1 MVKSTLFCCLNH
13 DTLGMLYPHPMS
25 TSSPRT
31 YPPRLLFFFLSLM
44 VLFLPAANAAISESI
59 TANSIDSPAFI
70 IDHHRDDN
78 DPDTVRN
85 GLKSNININITRL
98 PADAPVFANYRVAY
112 QLIDEDGNPVKLANS
127 SPEIDAFTG
136 VSETTP
142 VNLSGIVGTTF
153 TQQVNVY
160 PDPVATLI
168 SNQRYKV
175 TAFLQRKSALLP
187 LALWVDIATSE
198 RSSNE
203 EPVHHYTS
211 TQSGDRNWNVRATAQ
226 DLTWDRLHILQTDD
240 ATNAFQASVNV
251 AVGRYDD
258 WQAPISPKQEIEV
271 IIDYDL
277 LEASTGNEV
286 ALKDNGLITTTV
298 SLWQF
303 SSISD
308 AAGRQ
313 KVPHFQFINNTVDLC
328 PVGQLDSSKSHILR
342 CTISHNENALGDT
355 YVDTVHELDPA
366 GLLHFNGNLIF
377 GPVTTQFDRL
387 AAEPLYGSTG
397 TDADG
402 NDYVFSLIKIANGR
416 GILPG
421 TTDYI
426 FGNEAN
432 IIVQLL
438 ENGNAVVFAGEEQ
451 VYDPDA
457 PGNPVIQE
465 TQNMTY
471 TFGPVVMD
479 STGIVTD
486 SISIDLPQGHIYLP
500 DTTIASHHGESVINH
515 AATIALSGAADLST
529 TLEINLP
536 ANAAIVDE
544 SHPLVFSTT
553 MLHVTP
559 SGELQYTNIVSS
571 EYIHDNALRR
581 LEDESAASLIEALDS
596 AGRHLSKRASNDHY
610 LRNVTSIPGDK
621 VTINA
626 ADDASSRMS
635 TAISLAAQAFQTHFP
650 AQIDISW
657 NDPSTVQ
664 ISGGVIQ
671 EVSSL
676 EGTNKLTFGYHQT
689 CQDDPCSDGVPK
701 TGNTLIPDNV
711 NLAVT
716 LTGGLYSS
724 GVLAFPNHLAWG
736 ARGDGT
742 GNIDPN
748 YPYAHK
754 TGQFTDGDFFAPG
767 YQLYAADNVLLTTD
781 PYSAAAGD
789 NAPGALLLCGF
800 NGKPTAAKIHYPT
813 EPEYVS
819 GEGHYPGLNFVANDH
834 SGSDGASRIGG
845 NTVDYPYEL
854 MDGGASKYYSRCAGI
869 FGRQVAVDGSFDPSL
884 EIYGYDFK
892 LTSFQLSFIASEQE
906 DSWINGAITVE
917 GHSDFTQSF
926 LGLNLDCTGEL
937 KSAEIDPDDNSEKN
951 LVYWNSTFIPRSIR
965 FEQASDGACP
975 PVNEGFLTMGV
986 TTRVAHVPTDL
997 HGTMAFKASNGNLL
1011 TQTSGAAIGVDS
1023 RFRLPASIAMDGPA
1037 QDYNLVPVGKLRF
1050 SNPEQNPDAVVGQP
1064 GGFVTFAST
1073 INVPYFRDLQVQMMT
1088 SANDTGSAPLYLAP
1102 GWTDT
1107 NDNTFFT
1114 NTDFDPDHV
1123 SWPEG
1128 DIDLSEYQ
1136 LPDQD
1141 TADEFLIKANQD
1153 LFGLVPL
1160 SYPLKWDDGARS
1172 FTSMESVT
1180 DELVIIETEH
1190 QVDYL
1195 DASTTKVSFGIK
1207 YDGLPE
1213 INLSNMLNG
1222 QIDGAAQAVSDAIS
1236 VPLKGALDEA
1246 FEQFEDYL
1254 ADSLDALVDPVVD
1267 KAAEAII
1274 CPLYDELLIHYNNA
1288 RNAGDDWNAF
1298 KAQLDAEIAGRLYNT
1313 AIPGNITL
1321 LQTELAKLSDVSEG
1335 AASLT
1340 TDLKA
1345 ALENIIT
1352 GIDSIINRVEVI
1364 DGVAQ
1369 FNPDPEAIAGA
1380 ITSGILAKVEG
1391 EREIVQTLV
1400 KLLLENLV
1408 EPEIA
1413 AFLDP
1418 LLDNVSSEINA
1429 ELEALLNEVDPAL
1442 DRISA
1447 TLAQVREFL
1456 MEIHAAIDDVSGLV
1470 ADFNDLVIQATTAV
1484 DGFQAITE
1492 MPASRAIEFLEDLA
1506 KENGIDIAT
1515 GTDQLD
1521 EYLDLFEEFDK
1532 ETFVAALKS
1541 ELKDA
1546 LIGSPLMEQYQYL
1559 LRQTLYDLQAKFEQ
1573 SVASILSQVST
1584 VMKELIS
1591 DTIGVLEDEI
1601 NPLLGQVNE
1610 FMGAAEVIGYA
1621 EFNGDSLRKVR
1632 LDNHMQIKVPD
1643 KMELNTFLEISCYT
1657 SADQNGNGGCVDEG
1671 ERAVEVTIGATDV
1684 PFDWISD
1691 GLRASLNLKISL
1703 KDQGSGM
1710 RPNGIGGGFELTEG
1724 TVNFQVFEITEFAV
1738 TMAIGGD
1745 ECYFGGQASAKFD
1758 SYSISVG
1765 LFFGRTCSAA
1775 PLLIVDEDVGS
1786 LLNTSGPLTGAYVYG
1801 EIWMPIVNFGCIFNI
1816 SAGIGSGVGFFIDAS
1831 DSPVFVGKM
1840 YAGVS
1845 GEALCVVSIKGEVSM
1860 VGIVQNGSF
1869 SASGTGKLS
1878 GKAGWCPFCVK
1889 FSTSATVSYS
1899 DGDWD
1904 VDY

>member
-1 MVKSTLFCCLNH
+1 
-13 DTLGMLYPHPMS
+13 MS
-25 TSSPRT
+25 TSYPRT
-31 YPPRLLFFFLSLM
+31 DPALLFLFFLSLM
-44 VLFLPAANAAISESI
+44 VLFPPATNAAISESI
-59 TANSIDSPAFI
+59 TANSIESPAFI
-70 IDHHRDDN
+70 IDHHDN
-78 DPDTVRN
+78 DDAANPKTLRN
-85 GLKSNININITRL
+85 GIKTNIAIKISRL
-98 PADAPVFANYRVAY
+98 PFDPPVNARYRIVY
-112 QLIDEDGNPVKLANS
+112 QLIDEDGNPAKLANS
-127 SPEIDAFTG
+127 DPALDAFTAL
-136 VSETTP
+136 SQDIP
-142 VNLSGIVGTTF
+142 VNLSGIIPGVGVTTF
-153 TQQVNVY
+153 TQSVSVY

-168 SNQRYKV
+168 SNQRYHV
-175 TAFLQRKSALLP
+175 VAYLQKISASLP
-187 LALWVDIATSE
+187 LWVDVAASE
-198 RSSNE
+198 LSSNE

-211 TQSGDRNWNVRATAQ
+211 TQSGDSDWNVRATAQ

-271 IIDYDL
+271 TIDYDL

-355 YVDTVHELDPA
+355 HVDTVHELDPT
-366 GLLHFNGNLIF
+366 GLLHFNGNLLF
-377 GPVTTQFDRL
+377 GPVTTQFNRL
-387 AAEPLYGSTG
+387 AAEPPYGPTG
-397 TDADG
+397 ADFVLTVISIADG
-402 NDYVFSLIKIANGR
+402 H

-432 IIVQLL
+432 IGVRLMD
-438 ENGNAVVFAGEEQ
+438 NGNAVVVAGEEQ

-457 PGNPVIQE
+457 PGNPV
-465 TQNMTY
+465 TQDANNMTY
-471 TFGPVVMD
+471 TFGVVVMD

-486 SISIDLPQGHIYLP
+486 SITVDLPQGHIFLP
-500 DTTIASHHGESVINH
+500 DRNVSSHHGESVIFH
-515 AATIALSGAADLST
+515 EAVIALNGAAGLDSL
-529 TLEINLP
+529 LEIALLP
-536 ANAAIVDE
+536 DAAIVDE
-544 SHPLVFSTT
+544 SHPLVFATT
-553 MLHVTP
+553 RLNITP

-571 EYIHDNALRR
+571 EYIHESALRR
-581 LEDESAASLIEALDS
+581 LENDNSAGLIETLDS
-596 AGRHLSKRASNDHY
+596 AGRNLSKRASNDHY
-610 LRNVTSIPGDK
+610 LRNVTAIAGGQVNIS
-621 VTINA
+621 A

-650 AQIDISW
+650 AQVDIIW
-657 NDPSTVQ
+657 NDPSTVK

-671 EVSSL
+671 GVSSL
-676 EGTNKLTFGYHQT
+676 EGTSKLNISYHQT
-689 CQDDPCSDGVPK
+689 CPDDPCSDGVPK
-701 TGNTLIPDNV
+701 TGNALIPDNV

-724 GVLAFPNHLAWG
+724 GVLDFPDHLAWG

-754 TGQFTDGDFFAPG
+754 TGQFTGGDFFAPG

-800 NGKPTAAKIHYPT
+800 NGKPATAEIHYPT
-813 EPEYVS
+813 EPEYIS
-819 GEGHYPGLNFVANDH
+819 GEGHYPGLNFVVNDN
-834 SGSDGASRIGG
+834 SGNDGASRIGG

-869 FGRQVAVDGSFDPSL
+869 FGRQVAVDGSFDPDL
-884 EIYGYDFK
+884 EIYGYDFQ

-906 DSWINGAITVE
+906 ESWINGAITVT
-917 GHSDFTQSF
+917 GHSDFTQDF
-926 LGLNLDCTGEL
+926 LGLNLNCIGEL
-937 KSAEIDPDDNSEKN
+937 EGAEIDPDDDSVKN
-951 LVYWNSTFIPRSIR
+951 LVYWNSTFIPKSIR
-965 FEQASDGACP
+965 FAQCLTSNPGECP
-975 PVNEGFLTMGV
+975 QVYNGILTMGV
-986 TTRVAHVPTDL
+986 ATRVAHVPTDL
-997 HGTMAFKASNGNLL
+997 YGTLAFEANNGNLT
-1011 TQTSGAAIGVDS
+1011 TQTTGECIGVDS
-1023 RFRLPASIAMDGPA
+1023 EFGLPASISMDGPA
-1037 QDYNLVPVGKLRF
+1037 QDYSLVPVGKLRF
-1050 SNPEQNPDAVVGQP
+1050 SNPEQNPDAIEGQP
-1064 GGFVTFAST
+1064 GGYVTFAST
-1073 INVPYFRDLQVQMMT
+1073 INVPYFRDLQVQVMT
-1088 SANDTGSAPLYLAP
+1088 SANDTDSAPLYLAP
-1102 GWTDT
+1102 GWTNTDG
-1107 NDNTFFT
+1107 DTFFT
-1114 NTDFDPDHV
+1114 SSSFDADHV

-1136 LPDQD
+1136 LPDNES
-1141 TADEFLIKANQD
+1141 ADEFLITANQD

-1172 FTSMESVT
+1172 FASMKSVT
-1180 DELVIIETEH
+1180 DELVVIEAEH

-1195 DASTTKVSFGIK
+1195 DASTTKVSFGVK

-1213 INLSNMLNG
+1213 INLSSMLNG

-1236 VPLKGALDEA
+1236 APLKGALDKA
-1246 FEQFEDYL
+1246 FEQFENYL

-1267 KAAEAII
+1267 QAAEEVI
-1274 CPLYDELLIHYNNA
+1274 CPLYDELLIHYNTA
-1288 RNAGDDWNAF
+1288 RNAGDNWNAF
-1298 KAQLDAEIAGRLYNT
+1298 KAQLDAEIAGRLYDT
-1313 AIPGNITL
+1313 SVPGNITL
-1321 LQTELAKLSDVSEG
+1321 LQTELGKLSDVSEG

-1340 TDLKA
+1340 ADLKA

-1352 GIDSIINRVEVI
+1352 GIDSIINQVGVI

-1391 EREIVQTLV
+1391 EREIVQNLV

-1413 AFLDP
+1413 AFLEP
-1418 LLDNVSSEINA
+1418 LLDDVSSEINA
-1429 ELEALLNEVDPAL
+1429 ELEALLDEVNPAL
-1442 DRISA
+1442 DQISA

-1456 MEIHAAIDDVSGLV
+1456 MEIHGAIDDVSGLV

-1484 DGFQAITE
+1484 DGFQSITE

-1506 KENGIDIAT
+1506 EENGIDIAA

-1532 ETFVAALKS
+1532 EAFVAALKS

-1786 LLNTSGPLTGAYVYG
+1786 LLNTSGALTGAYVYG
-1801 EIWMPIVNFGCIFNI
+1801 EIWIPIVNFGCLFNI
-1816 SAGIGSGVGFFIDAS
+1816 SAGIGSGVGFFIDDS

-1889 FSTSATVSYS
+1889 FSASATVSYS
-1899 DGDWD
+1899 NGDWG

>member
-1 MVKSTLFCCLNH
+1 
-13 DTLGMLYPHPMS
+13 
-25 TSSPRT
+25 
-31 YPPRLLFFFLSLM
+31 M

-59 TANSIDSPAFI
+59 TLNSIDSPAFI
-70 IDHHRDDN
+70 IDHHADDRDPN
-78 DPDTVRN
+78 TRRN
-85 GLKSNININITRL
+85 GLKTTVSVSVTRAWFDSAIN
-98 PADAPVFANYRVAY
+98 ADYRVIY
-112 QLIDEDGNPVKLANS
+112 QLVDENLTPLEIANG
-127 SPEIDAFTG
+127 PDLLTG
-136 VSETTP
+136 ASGIFSVSLSGL
-142 VNLSGIVGTTF
+142 NLSFSEILTI
-153 TQQVNVY
+153 Y
-160 PDPVATLI
+160 PDPATTLDG
-168 SNQRYKV
+168 SQRYRV
-175 TAFLQRKSALLP
+175 VASLQKRTNPRAGWIGIPS
-187 LALWVDIATSE
+187 SE
-198 RSSNE
+198 FSSSE
-203 EPVHHYTS
+203 KPVHHYTS
-211 TQSGDRNWNVRATAQ
+211 AESGDRDWNVLATAQ
-226 DLTWDRLHILQTDD
+226 DLTWDRRHILQTDPD
-240 ATNAFQASVNV
+240 TGSFQASVNV

-258 WQAPISPKQEIEV
+258 WDAPISPMREIDV
-271 IIDYDL
+271 VIDYDL
-277 LEASTGNEV
+277 IEASTGNEV
-286 ALKDNGLITTTV
+286 PLQDNGQVTTTV
-298 SLWQF
+298 SLRQF
-303 SSISD
+303 SSIAD

-313 KVPHFQFINNTVDLC
+313 KIPYFQFINNTADLT

-342 CTISHNENALGDT
+342 CTVSHNENALDEIQ
-355 YVDTVHELDPA
+355 VDTIHELDPA

-377 GPVTTQFDRL
+377 GPTATQFDRL
-387 AAEPLYGSTG
+387 TAVPPFGPTG
-397 TDADG
+397 TDPNGVDF
-402 NDYVFSLIKIANGR
+402 VLSVISITEGR

-421 TTDYI
+421 TTEYI
-426 FGNEAN
+426 FGNEVN
-432 IIVQLL
+432 IGVLLMDNGDAIVF
-438 ENGNAVVFAGEEQ
+438 EGEEE
-451 VYDPDA
+451 VYGADA
-457 PGNPVIQE
+457 PGSPVTQE
-465 TQNMTY
+465 ANNMTY
-471 TFGPVVMD
+471 TFGPVIMD

-500 DTTIASHHGESVINH
+500 DTTTASHHGESVINH
-515 AATIALSGAADLST
+515 AATIALSGAAGLST

-536 ANAAIVDE
+536 ENAAIVDE
-544 SHPLVFSTT
+544 SHPLVFPTT

-559 SGELQYTNIVSS
+559 SGELQYTNIVNS
-571 EYIHDNALRR
+571 EYIHESALRR
-581 LEDESAASLIEALDS
+581 LEDESAASLIEAFDET
-596 AGRHLSKRASNDHY
+596 GRDLSGRASNDQY
-610 LRNVTSIPGDK
+610 LRSIDGVTEDR
-621 VTINA
+621 VTITA

-650 AQIDISW
+650 AQVDISW
-657 NDPSTVQ
+657 SAPSTFK

-671 EVSSL
+671 EASSL
-676 EGTNKLTFGYHQT
+676 EGANKLTFGYHQT
-689 CQDDPCSDGVPK
+689 CPDDPCSDGVPK
-701 TGNTLIPDNV
+701 AGNTLIPDNV

-724 GVLAFPNHLAWG
+724 GTLTVEDYLAWG
-736 ARGDGT
+736 ARGDGA
-742 GNIDPN
+742 GNIDPD
-748 YPYAHK
+748 YPYAHR
-754 TGQFTDGDFFAPG
+754 TGKFANGNFFAPG
-767 YQLYAADNVLLTTD
+767 YQIYAADNVLLKNNA
-781 PYSAAAGD
+781 YSAAGGD
-789 NAPGALLLCGF
+789 NAPGALLLSGF
-800 NGKPTAAKIHYPT
+800 NGKTPEPRIHYPT
-813 EPEYVS
+813 EPAYVS
-819 GEGHYPGLNFVANDH
+819 GEGHYPGLNFVVDND
-834 SGSDGASRIGG
+834 SENDGASRIGG

-869 FGRQVAVDGSFDPSL
+869 FGRQVAIDGSFDPGL
-884 EIYGYDFK
+884 QIYGYDFK

-975 PVNEGFLTMGV
+975 QVNEGFLTMGV

-997 HGTMAFKASNGNLL
+997 HGTMAFKAGNGNLL
-1011 TQTSGAAIGVDS
+1011 TQTSGADIGVDS

-1050 SNPEQNPDAVVGQP
+1050 SNPEQNPDAVLGQP

-1073 INVPYFRDLQVQMMT
+1073 INVPYFRDLQVQVMT
-1088 SANDTGSAPLYLAP
+1088 SANDTDSAPLYLAP

-1107 NDNTFFT
+1107 DGNTFFT
-1114 NTDFDPDHV
+1114 NTGFDPDHV

-1136 LPDQD
+1136 LPNQD
-1141 TADEFLIKANQD
+1141 TTDEFLIKANQD

-1172 FTSMESVT
+1172 FASMESVT

-1236 VPLKGALDEA
+1236 DPLKGALDEA
-1246 FEQFEDYL
+1246 FEEFDNYL
-1254 ADSLDALVDPVVD
+1254 ADSLDALIDPVVD
-1267 KAAEAII
+1267 QAAKDILD
-1274 CPLYDELLIHYNNA
+1274 PLYNNLSAVHAQA
-1288 RNAGDDWNAF
+1288 RVDSKTWNQFRDDLDDQLAIDITALQ
-1298 KAQLDAEIAGRLYNT
+1298 AQLC
-1313 AIPGNITL
+1313 
-1321 LQTELAKLSDVSEG
+1321 KVSETVNNVDDET
-1335 AASLT
+1335 ASLT
-1340 TDLKA
+1340 NDLKE
-1345 ALENIIT
+1345 ALEKIIT
-1352 GIDSIINRVEVI
+1352 GIDSIINQVEV
-1364 DGVAQ
+1364 GAEGAK

-1380 ITSGILAKVEG
+1380 ITSGILTKVDG
-1391 EREIVQTLV
+1391 EREIVKTLV
-1400 KLLLENLV
+1400 KSLLVTLV

-1413 AFLDP
+1413 G
-1418 LLDNVSSEINA
+1418 LLTTLINEANPEINTKI
-1429 ELEALLNEVDPAL
+1429 EALLEDINPAL
-1442 DRISA
+1442 DQISSA
-1447 TLAQVREFL
+1447 LAQVREFL
-1456 MEIHAAIDDVSGLV
+1456 KEVYDELENQAGTLSGIAKDLKELVDEAKGAAGE
-1470 ADFNDLVIQATTAV
+1470 
-1484 DGFQAITE
+1484 FQTIAE
-1492 MPASRAIEFLEDLA
+1492 KPASRAIEFLEDLA
-1506 KENGIDIAT
+1506 RGNGIDIAA
-1515 GTDQLD
+1515 GTDQLN
-1521 EYLDLFEEFDK
+1521 EYHDLFEEFEKDA
-1532 ETFVAALKS
+1532 FVAALKS

-1546 LIGSPLMEQYQYL
+1546 LISSSLMEQYQFL

-1573 SVASILSQVST
+1573 SVASVLSQVST

-1610 FMGAAEVIGYA
+1610 FMGAAEVVGYA

-1632 LDNHMQIKVPD
+1632 IDNHMQIKAPD

-1691 GLRASLNLKISL
+1691 GLSASLNLKMSL

-1710 RPNGIGGGFELTEG
+1710 RPNGVGGGFELTGG
-1724 TVNFQVFEITEFAV
+1724 TVDFQVFKITEFAV

-1745 ECYFGGQASAKFD
+1745 ECYFGGKASARFD
-1758 SYSISVG
+1758 SYAVSVG
-1765 LFFGRTCSAA
+1765 LFFGRTCSAD

-1786 LLNTSGPLTGAYVYG
+1786 LLNTSGVLTGAYVYG
-1801 EIWMPIVNFGCIFNI
+1801 EIWMPIVDFGCIFNI
-1816 SAGIGSGVGFFIDAS
+1816 SAGVGTGVGFFLDGS
-1831 DSPVFVGKM
+1831 NSPVFVGKM

-1845 GEALCVVSIKGEVSM
+1845 GEALCAVSIKGEVTM
-1860 VGIVQNGSF
+1860 VGIVQDGSF

-1889 FSTSATVSYS
+1889 FSASATISYS